1 MESRKAALERT
12 NALSPDQKIS
22 WRKLLVPSFIS
33 SEDSGQEEVDGE
45 ASSFIYVKSLP
56 WRESKVNKFMKQ
68 MDEKAKK
75 KQSLRAK
82 RQTMPRK
89 PEIVSLRPK
98 PIDEFGT
105 GFWGYSYTKYSLL

>member
-45 ASSFIYVKSLP
+45 DEASSFIYLKFLP
-56 WRESKVNKFMKQ
+56 WRESKVNEVMKQ

-75 KQSLRAK
+75 KQSLYAK
-82 RQTMPRK
+82 CQTMPWK
-89 PEIVSLRPK
+89 PGIVSLRPK

-105 GFWGYSYTKYSLL
+105 GFYGHS